1 MPHVSVIIPN
11 WNGAHVLDAALGSVR
26 RQTRPADEIIVVD
39 NGSTDH
45 SLTIAKSAGAKTIEL
60 SRNVGFCGAV
70 NAGIRSATT
79 ADWIVILNNDVVLSE
94 EWLATLLSGATAR
107 DAWFATGKLI
117 ASDRPTHLDGAW
129 DAICRGACAWRCG
142 TERADGPAW
151 NTERVIRFA
160 PFTAAVF
167 RAGLFQRVGLLDDA
181 FESYL
186 EDVDFGIRCATKG
199 YNGVY
204 LPDATA
210 SHRGSATLGR
220 WHKDTVRRISRNQ
233 VLLVARHFPR
243 RWIVRYGWPVFVGQ
257 ALWGLLALR
266 HGAGFAYVKGKLEG
280 MHRFRQL
287 RKKTTPVNGALFDIL
302 RESENEIHELQRQ
315 TGFDLYWRLYFA
327 LT

>member
-1 MPHVSVIIPN
+1 MTHVSVIIPN
-11 WNGAHVLDAALGSVR
+11 WNGAHLLDAALASVR
-26 RQTRPADEIIVVD
+26 RQTRPPDDIIVVD
-39 NGSTDH
+39 NGSTDE
-45 SLTIAKSAGAKTIEL
+45 SLTVAKNAGVRVVEL
-60 SRNVGFCGAV
+60 QCNVGFCGAV
-70 NAGIRSATT
+70 NAGIGAATET
-79 ADWIVILNNDVVLSE
+79 NWVVILNNDVELSE
-94 EWLATLLSGATAR
+94 DWLATLLDRAIAR

-117 ASDRPTHLDGAW
+117 ASDRLTHLDGAW

-142 TERADGPAW
+142 TARPDGPAW
-151 NTERVIRFA
+151 NTERTIRFA
-160 PFTAAVF
+160 PFTAALF
-167 RAGLFQRVGLLDDA
+167 RTELFARIGMLDDV

-199 YNGVY
+199 YSGVY
-204 LPDATA
+204 VPNAA
-210 SHRGSATLGR
+210 ACHKGSATLGR

-243 RWIVRYGWPVFVGQ
+243 RWIVRYGWPVLVGQ

-266 HGAGFAYVKGKLEG
+266 HGAGISYLKGKWEG
-280 MHRFRQL
+280 MRRFRTV
-287 RKKTTPVNGALFDIL
+287 RGDVGPADGGLFDIL